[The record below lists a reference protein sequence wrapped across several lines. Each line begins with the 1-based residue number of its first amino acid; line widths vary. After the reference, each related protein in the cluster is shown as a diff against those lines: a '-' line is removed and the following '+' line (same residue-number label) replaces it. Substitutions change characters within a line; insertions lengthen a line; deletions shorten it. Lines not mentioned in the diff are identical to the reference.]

1 MLGFRTEI
9 WLTLLFLGMG
19 KSINTKLYAIKE
31 QTRMKKIKAIILCT
45 IISLMMTGCKNVTED
60 DQQIGPIPS
69 IGIDNSNED
78 ITTEDIS
85 TDNMSKIDDMNMEDD
100 NRQLLAGLESGADKE
115 GAEEIRTG
123 YIGEKL
129 FHVNFKAITKPVSEA
144 LASYYSDMESQRTF
158 SYSSRIPQEL
168 VDFIVEAMEAGKEE
182 ETFASIEVG
191 TILGQEEYCNLTG
204 LTLYGMKTVSPVKV
218 DADND
223 GTDDLIGL
231 FYGGGTGGFSTMEL
245 YKFSDKEGY
254 TKTSSFECFLQ
265 DFKLISYQGKN
276 YLLMKEFDY
285 NTKYYSG
292 YTLYLYEGGVLAD
305 GINFSFDI
313 QDYEIDIT
321 YEDSSFSG
329 MALIKSTLINKNLPN
344 ILNNNDG
351 VIYGNGESIYEADD
365 VAYRY
370 SSDIDNDGKLE
381 YYNKSMWFPSNMGTV
396 MQCIYDF
403 EESNVLQDLCESLDD
418 EVGKA
423 RLYTFWLDK
432 VNDKNI
438 LYLYYGENL
447 DFSLYAY
454 MLRGS
459 K

>member
-1 MLGFRTEI
+1 
-9 WLTLLFLGMG
+9 
-19 KSINTKLYAIKE
+19 
-31 QTRMKKIKAIILCT
+31 
-45 IISLMMTGCKNVTED
+45 
-60 DQQIGPIPS
+60 
-69 IGIDNSNED
+69 
-78 ITTEDIS
+78 
-85 TDNMSKIDDMNMEDD
+85 
-100 NRQLLAGLESGADKE
+100 
-115 GAEEIRTG
+115 
-123 YIGEKL
+123 
-129 FHVNFKAITKPVSEA
+129 
-144 LASYYSDMESQRTF
+144 
-158 SYSSRIPQEL
+158 
-168 VDFIVEAMEAGKEE
+168 
-182 ETFASIEVG
+182 
-191 TILGQEEYCNLTG
+191 
-204 LTLYGMKTVSPVKV
+204 
-218 DADND
+218 
-223 GTDDLIGL
+223 
-231 FYGGGTGGFSTMEL
+231 
-245 YKFSDKEGY
+245 
-254 TKTSSFECFLQ
+254 
-265 DFKLISYQGKN
+265 
-276 YLLMKEFDY
+276 MKEFDY